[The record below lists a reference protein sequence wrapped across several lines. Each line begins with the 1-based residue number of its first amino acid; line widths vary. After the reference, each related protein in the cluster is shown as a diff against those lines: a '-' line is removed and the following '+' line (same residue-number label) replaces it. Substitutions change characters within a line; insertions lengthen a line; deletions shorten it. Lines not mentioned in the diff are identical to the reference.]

1 MKNINEKRIIE
12 ALLLELQVLKER
24 IEDECIN
31 HSLPNGAVLSDL
43 EIYTEVLVK
52 LGYKSYPDWKFQ
64 TDMDKAEIRELI
76 KYVRTLSDG
85 KTRN

>member
-1 MKNINEKRIIE
+1 MENINEKRIIE
-12 ALLLELQVLKER
+12 TLLLELQVLRER

-31 HSLPNGAVLSDL
+31 HSLLNGNVLSDL
-43 EIYTEVLVK
+43 EVYTEVLVK
-52 LGYKSYPDWKFQ
+52 LGYKSYPDFKLQ
-64 TDMDKAEIRELI
+64 TDTDKAEIRELI